1 MNKYLKKFIA
11 FVLVGAM
18 TLSMGISSVA
28 ATTKEETQDRIDQL
42 EQEKES
48 LQNKID
54 ALKSSKT
61 STEDYITE
69 LDQQMTDVSTQIQ
82 SLNEQLDTLEAQIDE
97 TQASLDAAK
106 QKESEQYEVLKLRI
120 KTMYEK
126 GETSFIDII
135 FGAQD
140 IATILNSAEYIAQ
153 ISDFDNRLL
162 QSLEESR
169 IQIAAYEEQLASEKT
184 DLETTKTEL
193 EGKQEEISTLTDAKK
208 EELTGLSESIDS
220 TQGDLDDVEE
230 DLANENN
237 ILASIAAAEAQAKA
251 NYEALKNSM
260 TSSNSDA
267 QTAASEAA
275 KIAKEQQAA
284 AEAAAAEAAA
294 KQAEADRLAAE
305 AAAKA
310 EADKAAAEK
319 AAKEAEA
326 AAAAAAAKAEADR
339 LAAEKAQQEAEAKKN
354 EAASSSNS
362 SSSLATG
369 SGSFTWPLP
378 GYTTISSNFGARQCP
393 FHGTEYHNGVDI
405 PAAGGTPVH
414 AADGGVVVQA
424 AYDSS
429 LGNYVVINHGNGY
442 NTWYLHNSSLAV
454 RVGQS
459 VSKGQV
465 ISYVGTTGS
474 STGNHLDFRIKLDN
488 GGYVNPLSYCTPY

>member
-208 EELTGLSESIDS
+208 EELTGLNESIDS

-251 NYEALKNSM
+251 NYETLKNSM

-267 QTAASEAA
+267 QTAASEAE

-305 AAAKA
+305 A
-310 EADKAAAEK
+310 